1 MKIVIVGA
9 GKVGRHIAQDLGNE
23 GHDVIIIDKS
33 EGILNAVMAELD
45 VSTLTGSGTDYDVL
59 KEVGC
64 EDCEIFIAETITL
77 KNLVFK
83 YFIKFLASS
92 SLSKGAYKYD

>member
-33 EGILNAVMAELD
+33 EAILNAVMSELD

-64 EDCEIFIAETITL
+64 EDCEIFIAVTNQDETNIDR
-77 KNLVFK
+77 KSVV
-83 YFIKFLASS
+83 
-92 SLSKGAYKYD
+92 